1 MTVIVRLAGLMA
13 ACVLSVSGFA
23 AELKLL
29 SGGAVEPG
37 LRAAVA
43 AYEKHSGNTVVLT
56 FNTAP
61 QIARRLAAGDVFDV
75 VIAPPGTLKEFVGNG
90 KFEDAGQT
98 IGRVGLGVAVRP
110 GAAAPSLASSE
121 AFFRD
126 LASAERVVFN
136 LASTGLYFE
145 NLLKQ
150 RGLWPQVEAKAVR
163 YQTGAEVMKH
173 VLAGKGAE
181 IAVGPITEIRLELPK
196 GLVFVGPL
204 PADIQNVTSYAAAV
218 MTGGASK
225 DAARGLAAFLAG
237 PVGKPL
243 FAAAGIE

>member
-1 MTVIVRLAGLMA
+1 MKGFVRLGLVMA
-13 ACVLSVSGFA
+13 ACLASFA
-23 AELKLL
+23 GRAADITVL

-37 LRAAVA
+37 LKAAVA
-43 AYEKHSGNTVVLT
+43 AHEQQSGGKVIIT

-61 QIARRLAAGDVFDV
+61 QIAKRLADGGLFDL
-75 VIAPPGTLKEFVGNG
+75 VIAPPATLNPLVEAG
-90 KFEDAGQT
+90 KLENSGVSL
-98 IGRVGLGVAVRP
+98 GRVGLGVAVRP
-110 GAAAPSLASSE
+110 GAQAPSLASSE

-126 LASAERVVFN
+126 LATAERVVFN

-150 RGLWPQVEAKAVR
+150 RGLWPAFEAKAVR

-181 IAVGPITEIRLELPK
+181 VAVGPITEIRLELPK

-204 PADIQNVTSYAAAV
+204 PADIQNVTSYSAAV
-218 MTGGASK
+218 MASSGQK
-225 DAARGLAAFLAG
+225 DAARALAAFLAG

-243 FAAAGIE
+243 FVAAGIE